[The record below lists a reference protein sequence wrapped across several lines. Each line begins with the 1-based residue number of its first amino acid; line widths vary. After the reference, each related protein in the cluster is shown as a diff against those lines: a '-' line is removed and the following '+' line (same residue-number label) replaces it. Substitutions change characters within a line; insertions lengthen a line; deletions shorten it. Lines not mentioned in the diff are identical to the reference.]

1 MYQSSSE
8 MLLSSQINSYRI
20 FTVML
25 FYLFTLIVVFIVII
39 ATVLKPTD
47 LPGYLNAG
55 HCCRFLS
62 CPLPKVLN
70 CSEREHFP
78 RYLSILKRA
87 KIGFFIFLILS
98 SYVQCTL
105 WGRINPTAAK
115 VQVGASE
122 GVPLP
127 EGR

>member
-70 CSEREHFP
+70 CSEREHFVICP
-78 RYLSILKRA
+78 SLKGQKLA
-87 KIGFFIFLILS
+87 FSFFLILS

-105 WGRINPTAAK
+105 
-115 VQVGASE
+115 
-122 GVPLP
+122 
-127 EGR
+127 